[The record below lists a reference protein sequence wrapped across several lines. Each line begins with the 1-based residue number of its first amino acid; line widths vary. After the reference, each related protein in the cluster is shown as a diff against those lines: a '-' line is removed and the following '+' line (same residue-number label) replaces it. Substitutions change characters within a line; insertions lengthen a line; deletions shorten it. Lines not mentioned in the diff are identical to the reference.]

1 LSHPPRVP
9 FNRPVA
15 VGTEFDYVA
24 EAIANGQL
32 SSDGEFTARCADLLR
47 EETGARLVLL
57 THSCTAALEMSVML
71 AEVSPGD
78 EVIMPS
84 FTFVSTAS
92 SVVLRG
98 GVPVFVDV
106 RPDTLN
112 LDEALIGDAIT
123 SRTKAIFPVHY
134 AGVACEMDAILEIA
148 SGHGLAVLEDAA
160 QGLMASYRGTPLGAI
175 GDLGALS
182 FHETKNVTCG
192 EGGALMVNDDRFVE
206 RANLL
211 RDKGTNRKQFF
222 RGEVDRYTWVDLG
235 SSYGLGELN
244 AAFLWGQLEQRR
256 AITRRRLKV
265 WWRYPEAFGPLEDQG
280 LIRRPVVPDDR
291 LHNAHLYYL
300 LVPDRAT
307 RDRLLVELEE
317 REVYAVFHY
326 VPLHSAPA
334 GRRYGRTHG
343 TLEVTDDVS
352 GRLVRLPLWAGMTDE
367 QVEHVIASVAEVL
380 ASLHTRSPSAPSISP
395 R

>member
-1 LSHPPRVP
+1 
-9 FNRPVA
+9 
-15 VGTEFDYVA
+15 
-24 EAIANGQL
+24 
-32 SSDGEFTARCADLLR
+32 
-47 EETGARLVLL
+47 
-57 THSCTAALEMSVML
+57 
-71 AEVSPGD
+71 
-78 EVIMPS
+78 
-84 FTFVSTAS
+84 
-92 SVVLRG
+92 
-98 GVPVFVDV
+98 
-106 RPDTLN
+106 
-112 LDEALIGDAIT
+112 
-123 SRTKAIFPVHY
+123 
-134 AGVACEMDAILEIA
+134 
-148 SGHGLAVLEDAA
+148 
-160 QGLMASYRGTPLGAI
+160 
-175 GDLGALS
+175 
-182 FHETKNVTCG
+182 
-192 EGGALMVNDDRFVE
+192 MVNDDRFVE

-265 WWRYPEAFGPLEDQG
+265 WWRYHEAFGPLEDQG

-291 LHNAHLYYL
+291 LHNAHLYYV

>member
-265 WWRYPEAFGPLEDQG
+265 WWRYHEAFGPLEDQG

-291 LHNAHLYYL
+291 LHNAHLYYV

-380 ASLHTRSPSAPSISP
+380 ASLHIRAPSAPSISP

>member
-92 SVVLRG
+92 SVVMRG

-112 LDEALIGDAIT
+112 LDEALVGDAIT

-134 AGVACEMDAILEIA
+134 AGVACEMDAILDIA
-148 SGHGLAVLEDAA
+148 SGHGLVVLEDAA

-265 WWRYPEAFGPLEDQG
+265 WWRYHEAFGPLEDQG
-280 LIRRPVVPDDR
+280 LIRRPVIPDDR

-300 LVPDRAT
+300 LAPDGAS
-307 RDRLLVELEE
+307 RDRLLAELED
-317 REVYAVFHY
+317 RGVYAVFHY

-343 TLEVTDDVS
+343 TLDVTDDVS
-352 GRLVRLPLWAGMTDE
+352 RRLVRLPLWAGMADE
-367 QVEHVIASVAEVL
+367 QVDHVIASVAEVL
-380 ASLHTRSPSAPSISP
+380 ASLHTRSPGATSIS

>member
-1 LSHPPRVP
+1 MSHPPRVP

-134 AGVACEMDAILEIA
+134 AGVACEMDTILEIA

-265 WWRYPEAFGPLEDQG
+265 WWRYHEAFGPLEDQG

-300 LVPDRAT
+300 LVPDRPT

-367 QVEHVIASVAEVL
+367 QVEHVVASVAEVL

>member
-265 WWRYPEAFGPLEDQG
+265 WWRYHEAFGPLEDQG

-352 GRLVRLPLWAGMTDE
+352 GRLVRLPLWAGMADE

>member
-1 LSHPPRVP
+1 MSHPPRVP

-222 RGEVDRYTWVDLG
+222 RGEIDRYTWVDLG

-265 WWRYPEAFGPLEDQG
+265 WWRYHEAFGPLEDQG

-291 LHNAHLYYL
+291 LHNAHLYYV

-380 ASLHTRSPSAPSISP
+380 ASLHIRAPSAPSISP

>member
-1 LSHPPRVP
+1 LSQPPKVP

-15 VGTEFDYVA
+15 VGTEFDYLA

-92 SVVLRG
+92 SVVMRG

-112 LDEALIGDAIT
+112 LDEALVGDAIT
-123 SRTKAIFPVHY
+123 SRTKAIVPVHY
-134 AGVACEMDAILEIA
+134 AGVACEMDAILDIA
-148 SGHGLAVLEDAA
+148 SRQGLVVIEDAA
-160 QGLMASYRGTPLGAI
+160 QGLMASYRDRALGAI

-192 EGGALMVNDDRFVE
+192 EGGALIVNDDRFVE

-244 AAFLWGQLEQRR
+244 AAFLWGQLEKRQ

-265 WWRYPEAFGPLEDQG
+265 WWRYHEAFGPLEDQG

-291 LHNAHLYYL
+291 RHNAHLYYL
-300 LVPDRAT
+300 LAPDRAS
-307 RDRLLVELEE
+307 RARLLVELEE
-317 REVYAVFHY
+317 RGVNAVFHY

-334 GRRYGRTHG
+334 GRRYGRMHG
-343 TLEVTDDVS
+343 TLDVTDDVS
-352 GRLVRLPLWAGMTDE
+352 GRLLRLPLWAGLSDE
-367 QVEHVIASVAEVL
+367 QVDHVVASVAEAL
-380 ASLHTRSPSAPSISP
+380 ASLHTRSPSATSISP

>member
-265 WWRYPEAFGPLEDQG
+265 WWRYHEAFGPLEDQG

-380 ASLHTRSPSAPSISP
+380 ASLHIRAPSAPSISP

>member
-1 LSHPPRVP
+1 MSHPPRVP

-265 WWRYPEAFGPLEDQG
+265 WWRYHEAFGPLEDQG

-291 LHNAHLYYL
+291 LHNAHLYYV

-352 GRLVRLPLWAGMTDE
+352 GRLVRLPLWAGMTDQ

>member
-9 FNRPVA
+9 FNLPVA

-92 SVVLRG
+92 SVVMRG

-112 LDEALIGDAIT
+112 LDEALVGDAIT

-134 AGVACEMDAILEIA
+134 AGVGCEMDAILDIA
-148 SGHGLAVLEDAA
+148 SGHGLVVLEDAA

-265 WWRYPEAFGPLEDQG
+265 WGRYHAAFGPLEDQG

-300 LVPDRAT
+300 LVPDRAS
-307 RDRLLVELEE
+307 RDRLLAELED
-317 REVYAVFHY
+317 RGVYAVFHY

-343 TLEVTDDVS
+343 TLDVTDDVS

-367 QVEHVIASVAEVL
+367 QVDHVIASVTEVL

>member
-1 LSHPPRVP
+1 MSHPPRVP

-134 AGVACEMDAILEIA
+134 AGVACEMDTILEIA

-265 WWRYPEAFGPLEDQG
+265 WWRYHEAFGPLEDQG

-291 LHNAHLYYL
+291 LHNAHLYYV

>member
-1 LSHPPRVP
+1 MSHPPRVP

-265 WWRYPEAFGPLEDQG
+265 WWRYHEAFGPLEDQG

>member
-1 LSHPPRVP
+1 MSHPPRVP

-112 LDEALIGDAIT
+112 LDEARIGDAIT

-244 AAFLWGQLEQRR
+244 AAFLWGQLQQRR

-265 WWRYPEAFGPLEDQG
+265 WWRYHEAFGPLEDQG

-291 LHNAHLYYL
+291 LHNAHLYYV

-380 ASLHTRSPSAPSISP
+380 ASLHTRAPSAPSISP

>member
-265 WWRYPEAFGPLEDQG
+265 WWRYHEAFGPLEDQG

-291 LHNAHLYYL
+291 LHNAHLYYV